1 MSNYKPNQEILSAWK
16 NQIEMSPSSIFSKQ
30 DVLNVLDSI
39 FKALSLVEGEEE
51 ITGNGESFASITNE
65 AMNNFK
71 VETIKGLAE
80 LIDKGKYHDELMD
93 FSQIV
98 YSIEPGS
105 VITVKDGV
113 IIDLEKFDGF
123 LETIKTHCL
132 NPTVS
137 PTDNE

>member
-80 LIDKGKYHDELMD
+80 LIDEGKYHDELMD

-113 IIDLEKFDGF
+113 MIDLEKFDGF
-123 LETIKTHCL
+123 LETIKTRCL

-137 PTDNE
+137 STDNE